1 MGRFYANT
9 TSFYTRDL
17 SICGFCYVQCCPGPS
32 GPRKLR
38 VWSGGMG
45 FCGLNLLLVPQEGA
59 PRLSYRL
66 SRCWVV
72 RKRAGQG
79 LKALSHQTSEIKSD
93 SVTVLTPRIW
103 IFPSNLKI
111 ISHQES
117 KWMELLGCLKNHI
130 QKLPWSMNKYFPEGK
145 AAKTCNYSLMTRHP
159 ERVSLPAH
167 NMLVNWAQTQLPE
180 NEAIA
185 LSTEQEISEFITSRI
200 PWQSHQTLTAITEIY
215 PHGLFS
221 NLVAGETVCCLAAL
235 GELHLHPSS
244 LSWTQDKQHH

>member
-17 SICGFCYVQCCPGPS
+17 SICGFCYVQCCPRPS
-32 GPRKLR
+32 APRKLR
-38 VWSGGMG
+38 VWSGGR
-45 FCGLNLLLVPQEGA
+45 LLRLESPAGA
-59 PRLSYRL
+59 TGGSTQAFLPALQMLGSEEER
-66 SRCWVV
+66 
-72 RKRAGQG
+72 GQG

-117 KWMELLGCLKNHI
+117 KWMGLLGCLKNHI

-235 GELHLHPSS
+235 GELHPHPSS